1 VPVQAIAPVG
11 RDAEALASRD
21 AAIGKEPADPD
32 YLERRATVHERL
44 GDPEAALE
52 DLKRAITLDAD
63 NLELRMRRARLLHV
77 SLKRA
82 DLALRDLDWA
92 IEHDPEQARL
102 YWVRAHLRREL
113 GQEPDAER
121 DLEELRR
128 RDPALYRELVAGE
141 A

>member
-1 VPVQAIAPVG
+1 MG
-11 RDAEALASRD
+11 RDAEALASPD

-52 DLKRAITLDAD
+52 DLKRAISLDAD

-82 DLALRDLDWA
+82 DLAVHDLDWA